1 MLKSWIKKQVGEAL
15 EDTLNPPSK
24 LESRAVERAME
35 GSAPAVIAFRIK
47 NGFLLRN
54 NVIPPNGLISAPVQT
69 EFVYCADAQ
78 ALGDAIVSAHVRD
91 RMQESNRPRSMETI
105 GFPEQAMPTGPAV
118 NRI

>member
-1 MLKSWIKKQVGEAL
+1 MIKSWFKKQVRAAL
-15 EDTLNPPSK
+15 EENIGGKHED
-24 LESRAVERAME
+24 RAVERALE

-54 NVIPPNGLISAPVQT
+54 NVVPALGSIGPKYMEP

-78 ALGDAIVSAHVRD
+78 ALGDAIVAAHVRD
-91 RMQESNRPRSMETI
+91 RMQESSRPHAEQQVAMME
-105 GFPEQAMPTGPAV
+105 MPSRPAT

>member
-1 MLKSWIKKQVGEAL
+1 MLKSWIKKQVGEVL
-15 EDTLNPPSK
+15 EDILNPPSK

-54 NVIPPNGLISAPVQT
+54 NVIPPNGIIGSPQT

-91 RMQESNRPRSMETI
+91 RMQESSRPRSMETA
-105 GFPEQAMPTGPAV
+105 GYAQEAAMPTGPAV

>member
-1 MLKSWIKKQVGEAL
+1 MFKSWIKNQINEAL
-15 EDTLNPPSK
+15 EDIHRPAET
-24 LESRAVERAME
+24 RAVERVME

-54 NVIPPNGLISAPVQT
+54 NVIPPQGNLMPQRLEQ

-78 ALGDAIVSAHVRD
+78 ALGDAIVAAHVRD
-91 RMQESNRPRSMETI
+91 RMQESSRPRTDMETV
-105 GFPEQAMPTGPAV
+105 GMMVMPSRPET